1 MSRGASLNEEVR
13 CIEGATAEEEDEGVV
28 VVYDSDNSLEPSS
41 LSPSPSILNEECSL
55 AFV

>member
-1 MSRGASLNEEVR
+1 MNEEVR